1 MGNVIEIHLQNCPIC
16 RKPLNANS
24 PDAIDYNGQLIHLE
38 CVSQAE
44 AQAGNSPGGYNP
56 NNSYT

>member
-1 MGNVIEIHLQNCPIC
+1 MSDVIEIELHKCPIC
-16 RKPLNANS
+16 GKPLNANS
-24 PDAIDYNGQLIHLE
+24 PDPINYNGQLIHRE

-44 AQAGNSPGGYNP
+44 AQAGNGPGGFNP